1 MLELHHW
8 EPNIYFLKPLIAL
21 KEAQVP
27 FTSHYFDPTSFE
39 QFSPSFPQDA
49 ESSLSLEREGP
60 LLVDGVTIL
69 SSSFFILEYLAEIFP
84 TANLYPAGAYP
95 NYRSRAWGQYTAL
108 QLAPGVC
115 ALGCAR
121 YLAPALEQREPGLLK
136 ARVDRIEPLER
147 RAAWQAVTDGSLG
160 DAQLAEIRRRLQSVV
175 QRYEVALG
183 QSAWLAGE
191 TYSIADVDA
200 YAMLRPLPALAPEAV
215 SERETPRIVEFL
227 QRMGE
232 RPAVAEALAM
242 SRTGRPQEAFVPG
255 AEPSRWG

>member
-1 MLELHHW
+1 MLEVHHW

-21 KEAQVP
+21 KEAKVP

-39 QFSPSFPQDA
+39 QFSPSFPQDT
-49 ESSLSLEREGP
+49 ESSLNLEREGP

-69 SSSFFILEYLAEIFP
+69 SSTFFILEYLAEHFP
-84 TANLYPAGAYP
+84 TANLYPGGAYP

-108 QLAPGVC
+108 QVAPGVC

-121 YLAPALEQREPGLLK
+121 YLAPVLKQREPGLLK
-136 ARVDRIEPLER
+136 ARIDRIEPLER
-147 RAAWQAVTDGSLG
+147 RAAWQSVIDGSLG
-160 DAQLAEIRRRLQSVV
+160 EAQLAEIRHRLQNVV
-175 QRYEVALG
+175 QRYEAALG
-183 QSAWLAGE
+183 QSTWLVGD
-191 TYSIADVDA
+191 TYSIADIDA
-200 YAMLRPLPALAPEAV
+200 YAMLSPLPALAPV
-215 SERETPRIVEFL
+215 VVGERVTPRIVEFL
-227 QRMGE
+227 QRVRE